1 MDLTWSE
8 LNSRIISSAREKRT
22 LVSASFELT
31 CRCNLQCKMCYI
43 CESAKDTQLK
53 AKELSAAQWICLA
66 KEARE
71 LGLLYVTLTGGE
83 VFLREDFREI
93 YEQLMKLGFV
103 LQIYTNGT
111 MITSGIIR
119 WLVAMPPSKISI
131 TLYGASRETYEKVT
145 GYADGYDRAVR
156 AIDALLAAEIPV
168 ELKTTVVHGNMKD
181 YDQMAEFA
189 RKRKV
194 PFGIVNYISPRR
206 EGTNSDP
213 VGHRLLPEELA
224 QYEKHFKECNHKL
237 GNGTISI
244 VSDAV
249 SEKMFTET
257 PHSKRLI
264 HDADDALR
272 CSAGKCAA
280 WVTWDGRL
288 LACGIMA
295 KPIALPLVKGFAAAW
310 EELKFQCTL
319 IPLCK
324 ECQTCEYLESCDCC
338 PARLLNETGYY
349 DQPAHYLCEIAR
361 ERAKER
367 KEVSE

>member
-1 MDLTWSE
+1 M
-8 LNSRIISSAREKRT
+8 

-31 CRCNLQCKMCYI
+31 SRCNLQCKMCYI

-53 AKELSAAQWICLA
+53 AKELSAAEWIRLA

-111 MITSGIIR
+111 MITSEIIK
-119 WLVAMPPSKISI
+119 WLVAMPPSKVSI

-145 GYADGYDRAVR
+145 GYAEGYARAVR
-156 AIDALLAAEIPV
+156 AIDALLAAGIPV

-213 VGHRLLPEELA
+213 VGHRLLPNELA
-224 QYEKHFKECNHKL
+224 LYEKHFKESRHKL
-237 GNGTISI
+237 GNGAIGI

-249 SEKMFTET
+249 LEEKLSETQQ
-257 PHSKRLI
+257 PRSSI
-264 HDADDALR
+264 DAPEDALR

-288 LACGIMA
+288 LVCGIMA
-295 KPIALPLVKGFAAAW
+295 KPQALPLVEGFVAAW
-310 EELKFQCTL
+310 EDLKLQCTL
-319 IPLCK
+319 IPSCK
-324 ECQTCEYLESCDCC
+324 ECQTCEYLEFCDCC

-349 DQPAHYLCEIAR
+349 DQPAPYLCEVAR
-361 ERAKER
+361 ERAKDK